1 LQGLVEIVRCVL
13 CLQTGEWPKRGDDV
27 DEVDVE
33 KLKEMVNVKDEDI
46 AKLDA
51 YVVGAKG
58 TQK

>member
-1 LQGLVEIVRCVL
+1 
-13 CLQTGEWPKRGDDV
+13 V

-46 AKLDA
+46 AKLGELA
-51 YVVGAKG
+51 TAKG